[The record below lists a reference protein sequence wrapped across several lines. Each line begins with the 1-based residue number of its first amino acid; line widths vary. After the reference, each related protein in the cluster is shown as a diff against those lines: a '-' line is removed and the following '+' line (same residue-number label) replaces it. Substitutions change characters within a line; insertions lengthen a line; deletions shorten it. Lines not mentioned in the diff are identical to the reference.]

1 MQIFVFDMGHVFID
15 FEWESVCNGFC
26 ARSGKTLDELR
37 VVMGEV
43 SKLGYESGKI
53 DTAGFLTELN
63 RRLGIELTREE
74 FTQLFTHTF
83 RENVEMAELL
93 QKLRAQRPLYLL
105 SNTNE
110 VHYEWLQT
118 MYNVERH
125 FDELILSYKVGCS
138 KPEAEI
144 YREVLRR
151 GNRPAEE
158 FLFVDDLE
166 CNIAAAAAVGMHTIH
181 FRGVAD
187 LREKLSG
194 LGFTV

>member
-1 MQIFVFDMGHVFID
+1 MQILVFDMGHVFID
-15 FEWESVCNGFC
+15 FEWQDVCNGFC
-26 ARSGKTLDELR
+26 AKSGKTLDDLR
-37 VVMGEV
+37 RVMGEV

-53 DTAGFLTELN
+53 DTAGFLSELN
-63 RRLGIELTREE
+63 RHLGIELTREE
-74 FTQLFTHTF
+74 FTKLWTHTF
-83 RENVEMAELL
+83 RENAEMAVLL

-110 VHYEWLQT
+110 VHYEWLQST
-118 MYNVERH
+118 FDVERH

-151 GNRPAEE
+151 GNRPAED

-166 CNIAAAAAVGMHTIH
+166 CNIKAAAALGMHTIQ
-181 FRGVAD
+181 FAGVDD
-187 LREKLSG
+187 LRKMLSG